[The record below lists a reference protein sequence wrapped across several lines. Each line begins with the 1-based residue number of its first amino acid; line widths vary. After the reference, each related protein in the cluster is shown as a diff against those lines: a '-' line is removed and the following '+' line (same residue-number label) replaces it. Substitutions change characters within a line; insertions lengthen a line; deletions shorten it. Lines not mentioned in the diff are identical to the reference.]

1 MSTRGR
7 HVRLATRGSELARRQ
22 ATTVK
27 ERLED
32 RRFEVSL
39 VEVETEGD
47 RVRDELIHRLGKK
60 GAFVRSLDERVL
72 NGDLDA
78 AVHSMKDMPTESPAE
93 LLVAGVPDRARPG
106 DLLLTPE
113 GTSLAELPGGAT
125 VGTSSLRR
133 KAQLLA
139 TRSDLEVEPLRGNVD
154 TRVEKL
160 LAPHR
165 QRDHQRRLEAEES
178 EGEDGSDGDESDSD
192 DEGSED
198 GPTFERTAQEYFE
211 DLSPIERRA
220 LEREVDIEY
229 DAIVLAAAGLDRMG
243 LDGQVAG
250 QELPPAEFVPSPGQ
264 GALAVT
270 AREGELATAINDA
283 IDHPRTRTETTVER
297 VVLEELGGGCI
308 APIGVHAVI
317 QGEYVHAT
325 VRVQDT
331 AGTEEVSAN
340 RDLPVA
346 DHPAA
351 ARDLAADLRE
361 RGAAELIDAARETQ
375 EDPAAAG
382 PGEGDTL
389 G

>member
-229 DAIVLAAAGLDRMG
+229 DAIVLAAAGLDRIG
-243 LDGQVAG
+243 LDGQVAS

-331 AGTEEVSAN
+331 AGTEDVSAN
-340 RDLPVA
+340 RDLPVEE
-346 DHPAA
+346 HPAA

>member
-7 HVRLATRGSELARRQ
+7 HVRLATRGSELAHRQ

-243 LDGQVAG
+243 LDGQVAS

-270 AREGELATAINDA
+270 TREGELARAINDA

-340 RDLPVA
+340 RDLPVEE
-346 DHPAA
+346 HPAA

-361 RGAAELIDAARETQ
+361 RGAAELIDTARETQ

>member
-7 HVRLATRGSELARRQ
+7 HVQLATRGSELARRQ

-47 RVRDELIHRLGKK
+47 RIRDELIHRLGKK
-60 GAFVRSLDERVL
+60 GAFVRSLDQRVL
-72 NGDLDA
+72 SGDLDA
-78 AVHSMKDMPTESPAE
+78 AVHSMKDMPTESPPE
-93 LLVAGVPDRARPG
+93 LLVAGVPERARPG
-106 DLLLTPE
+106 DLLLTP
-113 GTSLAELPGGAT
+113 GGADLSELPGGAT

-139 TRSDLEVEPLRGNVD
+139 TRSDLDVEPLRGNVD

-165 QRDHQRRLEAEES
+165 QREHQRRLEAEES
-178 EGEDGSDGDESDSD
+178 EGEGGDDGNESDSD
-192 DEGSED
+192 DGED
-198 GPTFERTAQEYFE
+198 AQTFERTAQEYFE
-211 DLSPIERRA
+211 ELSPIEQRA
-220 LEREVDIEY
+220 LGREIDIEY

-243 LDGQVAG
+243 LDGQVAS
-250 QELPPAEFVPSPGQ
+250 QELPPADFVPSPGQ

-270 AREGELATAINDA
+270 AQEGELAQAVNDA

-297 VVLEELGGGCI
+297 IVLEELGGGCI

-331 AGTEEVSAN
+331 TGTEEVSAN

-351 ARDLAADLRE
+351 ASDLAADLRE
-361 RGAAELIDAARETQ
+361 RGAAGLIDAARETQ

-382 PGEGDTL
+382 PGEGDTVR
-389 G
+389 

>member
-192 DEGSED
+192 DEGSEN

-211 DLSPIERRA
+211 DLSPIEQRA

-229 DAIVLAAAGLDRMG
+229 DAVVLAAAGLDRIG
-243 LDGQVAG
+243 LDGQVAS

-270 AREGELATAINDA
+270 AREGDLARAINDA

-308 APIGVHAVI
+308 APIGAHAVI

-340 RDLPVA
+340 CDLPVA

-361 RGAAELIDAARETQ
+361 RGAAELIDTARETQ

>member
-198 GPTFERTAQEYFE
+198 GPTFERTAQKYFE

-229 DAIVLAAAGLDRMG
+229 DAIVLAAAGLDRIG
-243 LDGQVAG
+243 LDRQVAS

-270 AREGELATAINDA
+270 AREGDLARAINDA

-308 APIGVHAVI
+308 APIGAHAVI

-340 RDLPVA
+340 CDLPVA

-361 RGAAELIDAARETQ
+361 RGAAELIDTARETQ

>member
-243 LDGQVAG
+243 LDGQVAS

-270 AREGELATAINDA
+270 AQEGELAQAVNDA
-283 IDHPRTRTETTVER
+283 IDHPRTRTETTAER

-340 RDLPVA
+340 RDLPVEE
-346 DHPAA
+346 HPAA